1 MVGLRGGGY
10 MVSQVGRVS
19 IQGGFPSIS
28 VLGSL
33 DSGSQYTYLSL
44 YFSSTMGSSPLL

>member
-1 MVGLRGGGY
+1 MGG
-10 MVSQVGRVS
+10 QVNRVS

-33 DSGSQYTYLSL
+33 DSGPQYTYLSL
-44 YFSSTMGSSPLL
+44 YYSSTMDSSSLLCRGF